1 MALPKIDTPTYEL
14 TLPSQDVKVKFRPFL
29 VKEEKILLMALESQ
43 NNDEIYQATKQI
55 VETCTFNTIKV
66 DELPTF
72 DLEYIFLQI
81 RAKSVGEVAKLKVKC
96 PDDNETFA
104 TVEVDL
110 SKVEVHVDDDHTNK
124 VVIDEAKNIGLVMK
138 YPTIDSVDPAVSAKT
153 QQTDKLFEII
163 INSIDTIFEGDKVMA
178 AADYSKE
185 ELNKFVE
192 QLDSTAFGKMQKFF
206 ASMPRLKHDVEV
218 TNPKTQVKSTVT
230 LQGLVDFFES
240 PSRMTA

>member
-1 MALPKIDTPTYEL
+1 MTLPILETASYEL
-14 TLPSQDVKVKFRPFL
+14 TLPSTDTKITYRPFI
-29 VKEEKILLMALESQ
+29 VREEKILLQALESG
-43 NNDEIYQATKQI
+43 ESTQI
-55 VETCTFNTIKV
+55 VKAIKEIVHVCTFKAVNV
-66 DELPTF
+66 ENLPTF

-153 QQTDKLFEII
+153 QQTEKLFDII

-178 AADYSKE
+178 ATDYTKE

>member
-1 MALPKIDTPTYEL
+1 M
-14 TLPSQDVKVKFRPFL
+14 
-29 VKEEKILLMALESQ
+29 
-43 NNDEIYQATKQI
+43 
-55 VETCTFNTIKV
+55 
-66 DELPTF
+66 
-72 DLEYIFLQI
+72 
-81 RAKSVGEVAKLKVKC
+81 
-96 PDDNETFA
+96 A

-138 YPTIDSVDPAVSAKT
+138 YPTIDSIDPAMTASA
-153 QQTDKLFEII
+153 QQTTKLFDII

-178 AADYSKE
+178 ATDYSKE

-218 TNPKTQVKSTVT
+218 TNPKTQVKSKVT

>member
-1 MALPKIDTPTYEL
+1 MTLPILETASYEL
-14 TLPSQDVKVKFRPFL
+14 TLPSTDTKITFRPFI
-29 VKEEKILLMALESQ
+29 VREEKILLQALESG
-43 NNDEIYQATKQI
+43 ESAQI
-55 VETCTFNTIKV
+55 VKAIKEIVHVCTFKAVNV
-66 DELPTF
+66 ENLPTF

>member
-1 MALPKIDTPTYEL
+1 MTLPILETASYEL
-14 TLPSQDVKVKFRPFL
+14 TLPSTDTKITFRPFI
-29 VKEEKILLMALESQ
+29 VREEKILLQALESG
-43 NNDEIYQATKQI
+43 ESAQI
-55 VETCTFNTIKV
+55 VKAIKEIVHVCTFKAVNV
-66 DELPTF
+66 ENLPTF

-153 QQTDKLFEII
+153 QQTAKLFEII
-163 INSIDTIFEGDKVMA
+163 INSIDTIFEGDKVMP

-192 QLDSTAFGKMQKFF
+192 QLDSNAFGKMQKFF

>member
-1 MALPKIDTPTYEL
+1 MTLPILETASYEL
-14 TLPSQDVKVKFRPFL
+14 TLPSTDTKITFRPFI
-29 VKEEKILLMALESQ
+29 VREEKILLQALESGES
-43 NNDEIYQATKQI
+43 NQI
-55 VETCTFNTIKV
+55 VKAIKDIVHVCTFKAVNV
-66 DELPTF
+66 ENLPTF

-138 YPTIDSVDPAVSAKT
+138 YPTIDSIDPAMTASA
-153 QQTDKLFEII
+153 QQTTKLFDII

-178 AADYSKE
+178 ATDYSKE

-218 TNPKTQVKSTVT
+218 TNPKTQVKSKVT

>member
-1 MALPKIDTPTYEL
+1 MTLPILETASYEL
-14 TLPSQDVKVKFRPFL
+14 TLPSTDTKITFRPFI
-29 VKEEKILLMALESQ
+29 VREEKILLQALESG
-43 NNDEIYQATKQI
+43 ESKQI
-55 VETCTFNTIKV
+55 VKAIKDIVHVCTFKAVNV
-66 DELPTF
+66 ENLPTF

-153 QQTDKLFEII
+153 QQTAKLFEII
-163 INSIDTIFEGDKVMA
+163 INSIDTIFEGDKVMP

-192 QLDSTAFGKMQKFF
+192 QLDSNAFGKMQKFF

-218 TNPKTQVKSTVT
+218 TNPKTQVKSKVT

>member
-1 MALPKIDTPTYEL
+1 MTLPILETASYEL
-14 TLPSQDVKVKFRPFL
+14 TLPSTDTKITFRPFI
-29 VKEEKILLMALESQ
+29 VREEKILLQALESG
-43 NNDEIYQATKQI
+43 ESAQI
-55 VETCTFNTIKV
+55 VKAIKEIVHVCTFKAVNV
-66 DELPTF
+66 ENLPTF

-81 RAKSVGEVAKLKVKC
+81 RAKSVGEVAKIKVKC

>member
-1 MALPKIDTPTYEL
+1 MTLPILETASYEL
-14 TLPSQDVKVKFRPFL
+14 TLPSTDTKITFRPFI
-29 VKEEKILLMALESQ
+29 VREEKILLQALESG
-43 NNDEIYQATKQI
+43 ESKQI
-55 VETCTFNTIKV
+55 VKAIKDIVYVCTFKAVNV
-66 DELPTF
+66 ENLPTF

-138 YPTIDSVDPAVSAKT
+138 YPTIDSIDPAMTASA
-153 QQTDKLFEII
+153 QQTTKLFDII

-178 AADYSKE
+178 ATDYSKE

>member
-1 MALPKIDTPTYEL
+1 MTLPILETASYEL
-14 TLPSQDVKVKFRPFL
+14 TLPSTDTKITFRPFI
-29 VKEEKILLMALESQ
+29 VREEKILLQALESG
-43 NNDEIYQATKQI
+43 ESKQI
-55 VETCTFNTIKV
+55 VKAIKDIVHVCTFKAVNV
-66 DELPTF
+66 ENLPTF

-153 QQTDKLFEII
+153 QQTAKLFEII
-163 INSIDTIFEGDKVMA
+163 INSIDTIFEGEKVMP

-206 ASMPRLKHDVEV
+206 ASMPKLSHDVILKH
-218 TNPKTQVKSTVT
+218 PKTKKKGTVK
-230 LQGLVDFFES
+230 LQGLRSFF
-240 PSRMTA
+240 